1 MFLLEGRGEEGEA
14 FVQSQ
19 KMDVCLTVAAV

>member
-1 MFLLEGRGEEGEA
+1 MFLLEGKGEEGEA
-14 FVQSQ
+14 FVQSW